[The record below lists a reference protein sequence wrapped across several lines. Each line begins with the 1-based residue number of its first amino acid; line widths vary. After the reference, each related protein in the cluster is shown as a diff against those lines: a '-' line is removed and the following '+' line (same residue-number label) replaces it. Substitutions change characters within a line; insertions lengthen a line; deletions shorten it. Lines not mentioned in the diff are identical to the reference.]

1 MSKFKVGDRVKVVA
15 KTYGVPES
23 AVPSFGSVENI
34 RESYGGPIVTVLHD
48 LQYKG
53 SSRWEHYEANIE
65 FELQEANLET
75 FSKISPHYTADST
88 GKDYLQ
94 RFFENS
100 APEEVKGAMVFTI
113 GKYIDR
119 LGKKDAPEKELAKI
133 IDYATRYRDFLN
145 K

>member
-1 MSKFKVGDRVKVVA
+1 MSKFKVGDRVVVNHCGSA
-15 KTYGVPES
+15 SKKTTGREGTVASVDES
-23 AVPSFGSVENI
+23 TRPVEVDFGECVGGYKSWWFREEHIDFAPIASFSI
-34 RESYGGPIVTVLHD
+34 
-48 LQYKG
+48 
-53 SSRWEHYEANIE
+53 
-65 FELQEANLET
+65 
-75 FSKISPHYTADST
+75 ISPHYTTDST

-100 APEEVKGAMVFTI
+100 TPEEVKGAMVFTM

>member
-1 MSKFKVGDRVKVVA
+1 MSKFKVGDIIRITQAINGVDSNYVGLEQVVVSIDTGVAGMPIGTDRFYLSIDQIELVK
-15 KTYGVPES
+15 
-23 AVPSFGSVENI
+23 
-34 RESYGGPIVTVLHD
+34 
-48 LQYKG
+48 
-53 SSRWEHYEANIE
+53 SSEKN
-65 FELQEANLET
+65 
-75 FSKISPHYTADST
+75 SHYTTDST

-100 APEEVKGAMVFTI
+100 TPEEVKGAMVFTM